1 MKEHIFYPMVNRT
14 IRSLI
19 PFADEKDQ
27 KLILYLLQV
36 YPDCLLEKKDKTQLI
51 LLVLN
56 ELDRQYMRW
65 DKGEKNA
72 I

>member
-19 PFADEKDQ
+19 SFADGKDQ

-36 YPDCLLEKKDKTQLI
+36 YPDYLLEKKDKTQLI
-51 LLVLN
+51 LLLLN

-65 DKGEKNA
+65 DKGGKDA